1 MVDKIFLCTVLA
13 DLIFLAS
20 GVMEL
25 VFSLVVK
32 SQMGD
37 ISSDGESV
45 TRNLLYQRFPL
56 TAGIVNAIFILVTFT
71 ATLPGLVMPA
81 RSFLKVSGYMVTICA
96 IFTMCVAVFL
106 WVMTLR
112 MKEQFFN
119 IYIEQEPDVQS
130 LIQNSFQCCG
140 YENST
145 SPAFVMDTVCSSPAS
160 AALLRGCATSISSFA
175 NLHIDGI
182 FTVLFG
188 IVGVDAIF
196 VLCIACLLKDR
207 KERER
212 YRHIDEKSGYR
223 QI

>member
-1 MVDKIFLCTVLA
+1 VAGQTLQTKFNMVDKIFLCTVLA

-32 SQMGD
+32 SQMDD
-37 ISSDGESV
+37 ITSDGESV

-56 TAGIVNAIFILVTFT
+56 TAGIVNAIFILVTFA

-130 LIQNSFQCCG
+130 LIQNS
-140 YENST
+140 
-145 SPAFVMDTVCSSPAS
+145 VCFIPKPS
-160 AALLRGCATSISSFA
+160 
-175 NLHIDGI
+175 
-182 FTVLFG
+182 
-188 IVGVDAIF
+188 
-196 VLCIACLLKDR
+196 
-207 KERER
+207 
-212 YRHIDEKSGYR
+212 
-223 QI
+223 